1 MARTDKRFPGL
12 RRRFRPLRGVGRDA
26 SRERGFSMVELL
38 IAMVVMA
45 IGLLG
50 AAQMIP
56 LAMAGV
62 TQAGMRTRSVQLAQE
77 RLDEL
82 TSNDFDASVLNAG
95 TYSETADN
103 TTLDWTIADDNPYP
117 GTKRI
122 DLTVSWVTS
131 RGTQTSSFTTYL
143 SGGR

>member
-1 MARTDKRFPGL
+1 MVTTHAQLAANEPPIGERSR
-12 RRRFRPLRGVGRDA
+12 
-26 SRERGFSMVELL
+26 RERGFSMVELL

-45 IGLLG
+45 IGLMG

-62 TQAGMRTRSVQLAQE
+62 TQAGMRTRSVQIAQE
-77 RLDEL
+77 RLDDL
-82 TSNDFDASVLNAG
+82 VSKDYDASVLNAG
-95 TYSETADN
+95 TYSETVDN
-103 TTLDWTIADDNPYP
+103 TTLDWTIADDSPVP

-122 DLTVSWVTS
+122 DLTVSWVTA
-131 RGTQTSSFTTYL
+131 RGTQNSSFTTFL